1 MADLQV
7 TIQESIVLPN
17 GNREQLSNTK
27 TIPDINQILR
37 RTDTISTTFSG
48 SGIEILKFVDSEEQQ
63 VAGSFVKS
71 DVKYVRVTNLDTT
84 NYGLIYLIN
93 TNEDSV
99 IFKLEAGKSLMFGD
113 AEFSPSSNN
122 DYVLEGIWEPDYY
135 SSFVVFDTIKAK
147 AVSASI
153 QIEYFVASA

>member
-27 TIPDINQILR
+27 IIPGINQVLR
-37 RTDTISTTFSG
+37 RTDTIATTFSE
-48 SGIEILKFVDSEEQQ
+48 SGIEILKFVNSEEQQ
-63 VAGSFVKS
+63 TAGSFVKS
-71 DVKYVRVTNLDTT
+71 DVKYIRITNLDQT
-84 NYGLIYLIN
+84 NYGLIYLVN
-93 TNEDSV
+93 TNEESV

-113 AEFSPSSNN
+113 AEFNAPSNA
-122 DYVLEGIWEPDYY
+122 DYVVEGVWDPTYY
-135 SSFVVFDTIKAK
+135 SGFVYFDTVKAK

-153 QIEYFVASA
+153 QIEYFVASS